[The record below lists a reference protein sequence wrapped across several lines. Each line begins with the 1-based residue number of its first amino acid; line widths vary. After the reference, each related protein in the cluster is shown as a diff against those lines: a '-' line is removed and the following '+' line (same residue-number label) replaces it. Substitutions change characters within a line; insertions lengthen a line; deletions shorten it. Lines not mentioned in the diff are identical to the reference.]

1 MEKYVI
7 SIDVGIVNL
16 GICIFL
22 VNDIEI
28 KKIHEWKVIS
38 LVEDKKICS
47 SFLKSGKA
55 CKSVA
60 KYSNSYGCFCNRH
73 VIDSTA
79 KHIKPTVSKNIDLVS
94 LGINLKNALDSLCV
108 DISGNI
114 ENVLIENQISPIAN
128 RMKTIQGMIMQY
140 FIMIKVQ
147 NIEFISA
154 VNKLKIAGTEEIGGD
169 KKTYKNRKELGIKI
183 TEHLINEK
191 QCLRSDMFIGSK
203 KDDLADALLQGVYF
217 LTTKKKIKMY

>member
-22 VNDIEI
+22 VDDIEI
-28 KKIHEWKVIS
+28 KKIYEWKVIS
-38 LVEDKKICS
+38 LIEDKKICS

-73 VIDSTA
+73 LIDSTA
-79 KHIKPTVSKNIDLVS
+79 KQIKQIESKKVDMIS
-94 LGINLKNALDSLCV
+94 LGINLKHELDCLCL

-128 RMKTIQGMIMQY
+128 RMKTMQGMIMQY
-140 FIMIKVQ
+140 FIMINVK

-154 VNKLKIAGTEEIGGD
+154 VNKLKITGIEEIVGD
-169 KKTYKNRKELGIKI
+169 KKTYKRRKEMGIKI
-183 TEHLINEK
+183 TENLINEK
-191 QCLRSDMFIGSK
+191 QCLRSDKFIGSK
-203 KDDLADALLQGVYF
+203 KDDLADALLQGLYF

>member
-16 GICIFL
+16 GICIF
-22 VNDIEI
+22 VVDDIEI
-28 KKIHEWKVIS
+28 KKIYEWKVIS

-55 CKSVA
+55 CKSIA

-73 VIDSTA
+73 LIDSTA
-79 KHIKPTVSKNIDLVS
+79 KQIKQIDSKKVDMVS
-94 LGINLKNALDSLCV
+94 LGINLKQALDSVCL

-114 ENVLIENQISPIAN
+114 ETVLIENQISPIAN
-128 RMKTIQGMIMQY
+128 RMKTMQGMIMQY
-140 FIMIKVQ
+140 FIMRNVK

-154 VNKLKIAGTEEIGGD
+154 INKLKIIGTEEIVGE
-169 KKTYKNRKELGIKI
+169 KKTYKSRKELGIKI
-183 TEHLINEK
+183 TEKLIKEK
-191 QCLRSDMFIGSK
+191 ECLRSDKFIGNK
-203 KDDLADALLQGVYF
+203 KDDLADALLQGLYF
-217 LTTKKKIKMY
+217 LTNKNKKKMY